1 MYQVE
6 VLRGKQW
13 CPAGAHVR
21 EPHAIENAKNIQ
33 RLESDVRAVRVLDL
47 AGWVIYSR

>member
-6 VLRGKQW
+6 VLREDKW

-21 EPHAIENAKNIQ
+21 EPHAIENAQNLKASGP
-33 RLESDVRAVRVLDL
+33 EVRQVRVLDL
-47 AGWVIYSR
+47 AGWVLYSR